1 MEVKR
6 SEKLKNVFQM
16 DHRILPQ
23 LSLFPLDI
31 VWGVGKAACI
41 LWRALDTGKHMDR
54 LQFSTARRFR
64 SFDTN

>member
-1 MEVKR
+1 
-6 SEKLKNVFQM
+6 M